1 MPPVQQPNMSYSS
14 PSLSN
19 EQAAT
24 IALMDKRNKTNDLIK
39 TALAVIFGLTTFVFM
54 GLFVFY
60 LTQYNMVEEDVTGRI
75 SEAVAAAKEEQAL
88 EMEAEFAEREKDPY
102 REFAGPVDYGQLSFK
117 YPKTWS
123 VYIAKDA
130 VNGGDFEAYM
140 NPIEVN
146 TVGRDTIN
154 ALRVIIRDKDFESV
168 AQEYQRAMNNKDST
182 LSVETTTVGGTVANR
197 YTGTIPNTELSGII
211 VIFKI
216 RDKTAILQTDSM
228 LFEDDFNR
236 LIGTV
241 KFNA

>member
-1 MPPVQQPNMSYSS
+1 MPPVQQPSMGYVA
-14 PSLSN
+14 PSISH
-19 EQAAT
+19 EQAAA
-24 IALMDKRNKTNDLIK
+24 IALMDKRNRTNDLIK
-39 TALAVIFGLTTFVFM
+39 TTLAVVFGLMTLVFM
-54 GLFVFY
+54 GLFVYF
-60 LTQYNMVEEDVTGRI
+60 LTQYNIVQEDVTGQI

-130 VNGGDFEAYM
+130 INGGDFEAYM

-146 TVGRDTIN
+146 TLGRDTIN
-154 ALRVIIRDKDFESV
+154 ALRVTIRDRDFESV
-168 AQEYQRAMNNKDST
+168 AEEYQRAIDRKDSN
-182 LSVETTTVGGTVANR
+182 LSVETTTVGGTMANR
-197 YTGTIPNTELSGII
+197 YTGVIPNTELNGII

-216 RDKTAILQTDSM
+216 RDKTAVLQTDSM
-228 LFEDDFNR
+228 LFEEDFDG
-236 LIGTV
+236 LISTV